1 MNRSLLTM
9 RAALVLLL
17 GVLVGAGA
25 GTLTVLSGRG
35 GQAEAWLV
43 GTAACAGAVTFF
55 NWVIDED

>member
-25 GTLTVLSGRG
+25 DALTALSGRG
-35 GQAEAWLV
+35 PAESVMA
-43 GTAACAGAVTFF
+43 GAAACAGAVAFF
-55 NWVIDED
+55 DWVIDEG

>member
-17 GVLVGAGA
+17 GVLAGAGA
-25 GTLTVLSGRG
+25 GALTALSGRG
-35 GQAEAWLV
+35 GWAEAVLA
-43 GTAACAGAVTFF
+43 GTAACAGAVAFF